1 VDGEQ
6 FADLRPIVRKLVS
19 RISLSEDEIRGSM
32 SLILGGKASET
43 AIASFLVA
51 LRMKGESPEEITTI
65 LQAIKK
71 NAIKITPNIT
81 GRLVDTCG
89 TGGDKIKSYNIS
101 TAAAIIACAAGCNVA
116 KHGNRSI
123 SGFCGSA
130 DFLEFIGMDL
140 DTSPEIIREAI
151 EIIGFGFLY
160 AKKFHPA
167 MRSVASAR
175 EYLGI
180 RTAFNIVGPLSNPCT
195 NLSGQLVG
203 VYEPSLLETVAAA
216 MQNTDLAELMIV
228 HSFDG
233 FDELSNTC
241 QNDIIWIVDRKIK
254 RLRLHPKDVNVLVA
268 KPEQLLIQSGEES
281 IRDTLQVIYGFASPE
296 KEDIATMNAAAV
308 LVIGKIAKDLKEGV
322 EIARAVVKDGTPQK
336 KLSEFIHLCG
346 NKDKLLEAEQKFHIV

>member
-1 VDGEQ
+1 MNGELC
-6 FADLRPIVRKLVS
+6 ADLRPIVKKLVS
-19 RISLSEDEIRGSM
+19 RVNLSEDEVRGSM
-32 SLILGGKASET
+32 SLILGGKASEA
-43 AIASFLVA
+43 AITSFLVA

-65 LQAIKK
+65 LQAIKS
-71 NAIKITPNIT
+71 NAIRITPNIK

-89 TGGDKIKSYNIS
+89 TGGDTIKSYNIS
-101 TAAAIIACAAGCNVA
+101 TAAAVIASAAGCKVA
-116 KHGNRSI
+116 KHGNRSV

-140 DTSPEIIREAI
+140 DTSPEVLRKTI
-151 EIIGFGFLY
+151 ENIGFGFLY
-160 AKKFHPA
+160 ATKFHPA

-175 EYLGI
+175 ACVGI

-216 MQNTDLAELMIV
+216 MHNTDLPELMVV

-241 QNDIIWIVDRKIK
+241 ENDIIWIVDRKIK

-268 KPEQLLIQSGEES
+268 KPEQLVIHSGEES
-281 IRDTLQVIYGFASPE
+281 IRDTLQVIYGLASPE
-296 KEDIATMNAAAV
+296 KEDIAAMNAAAA

-322 EIARAVVKDGTPQK
+322 GIARAAIKEGTPQK
-336 KLSEFIHLCG
+336 KLSELIHLCG
-346 NKDKLLEAEQKFHIV
+346 NKDKLIEAEQKFDMV